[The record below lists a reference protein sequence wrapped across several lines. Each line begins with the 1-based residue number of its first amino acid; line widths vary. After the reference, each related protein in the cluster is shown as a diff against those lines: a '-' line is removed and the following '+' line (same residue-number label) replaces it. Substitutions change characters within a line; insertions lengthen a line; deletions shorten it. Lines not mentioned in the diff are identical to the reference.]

1 MIQLKPN
8 HNLVQLIDM
17 TLWERLRR
25 STSPLKFIH
34 LELTSE
40 ISQEKH
46 STTLEFLPQI
56 GEIASRSMKLAV
68 RATDGSI
75 PAQAGGLNIPVGGYF
90 SYLCWGTNVE
100 DPRKF
105 DPNEPKQGNLF
116 LERGLCLFGE
126 AQEFYTTDPGITDTP
141 ETITYNG

>member
-8 HNLVQLIDM
+8 SNAPQLIYM
-17 TLWERLRR
+17 TLWERLRNY
-25 STSPLKFIH
+25 TTALNYIH

-46 STTLEFLPQI
+46 STSLEFLPQV
-56 GEIASRSMKLAV
+56 GEIASRSIRLQV
-68 RATDGSI
+68 FATDGSI
-75 PAQAGGLNIPVGGYF
+75 PAQAGGLNLPVGGYF
-90 SYLCWGTNVE
+90 SYLCWGTNIE

-116 LERGLCLFGE
+116 LERGLCLVGE
-126 AQEFYTTDPGITDTP
+126 AQEFYTTDPAITDTP
-141 ETITYNG
+141 TTITYNG